1 MEFITDIAP
10 SDLTGVKMIAES
22 NQFAIYACGTDTYLL
37 VQRHAGM
44 PWTGLHLSG
53 DGVFRITGLLTEAAR
68 DLYREVAGQL
78 SPIRRQEP
86 ARYEARETDRT
97 LRYDERDLATER
109 RDLYQDDL
117 TEERQVSPVVREEIA
132 GTIRLDP
139 IDGDDNSGQPLT
151 VR

>member
-1 MEFITDIAP
+1 MDFITNIAP
-10 SDLTGVKMIAES
+10 SDLTGIKPIAES

-37 VQRHAGM
+37 VQRHSGM
-44 PWTGLHLSG
+44 PWTGLQLSG

-78 SPIRRQEP
+78 SPSRR
-86 ARYEARETDRT
+86 REQPCFETRHTDT
-97 LRYDERDLATER
+97 TIPYDECDKATER

-132 GTIRLDP
+132 ATLRLDP
-139 IDGDDNSGQPLT
+139 IDGDDNAGEPLT